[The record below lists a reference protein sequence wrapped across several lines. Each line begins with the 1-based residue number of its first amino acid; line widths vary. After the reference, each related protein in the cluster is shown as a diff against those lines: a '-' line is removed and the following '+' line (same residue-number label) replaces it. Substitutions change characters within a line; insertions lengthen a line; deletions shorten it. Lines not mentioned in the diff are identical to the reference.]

1 MDYLWLFF
9 GYFLWVKIE
18 YGWIRR
24 IFDGLGSLYINPV
37 DIHVKKKIPRV
48 KLRPDVNRQIDRW
61 IDRWIAEFLPSLS
74 LSLSLSLLYLIK

>member
-9 GYFLWVKIE
+9 GYFLWVKIK

-24 IFDGLGSLYINPV
+24 IFDGLGSLYINQV

-48 KLRPDVNRQIDRW
+48 ILRPDVNRQ

-74 LSLSLSLLYLIK
+74 LSLSSVLNKIYNI